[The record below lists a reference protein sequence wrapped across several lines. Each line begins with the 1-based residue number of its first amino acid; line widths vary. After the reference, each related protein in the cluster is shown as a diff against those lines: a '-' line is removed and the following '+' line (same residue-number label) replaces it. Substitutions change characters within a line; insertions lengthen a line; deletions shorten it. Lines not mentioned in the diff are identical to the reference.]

1 MSARLTANCEP
12 ALEIESITR
21 ELCHDIPPNSRRPL
35 DIMFPA
41 AFPQTQI
48 SIIITAFPKLN
59 FFLTSNRIGPTM
71 ISAVRPVSVRV
82 AISPIAAR
90 PIVARRVVVVRAEPV
105 RSLRL
110 PGFVVL
116 SSPDRFRVDLDCVA
130 CVSCCMHYICSA
142 LSLFTQL
149 LCRLTV
155 VSRFDL

>member
-1 MSARLTANCEP
+1 MSARSTDNCEP

-21 ELCHDIPPNSRRPL
+21 ELCHDMPPNSRRPL
-35 DIMFPA
+35 DILFPA
-41 AFPQTQI
+41 TLMQTHI
-48 SIIITAFPKLN
+48 SNSITTCPKLN

-130 CVSCCMHYICSA
+130 CVSSCMHYIYLR
-142 LSLFTQL
+142 LSLFM
-149 LCRLTV
+149 
-155 VSRFDL
+155 